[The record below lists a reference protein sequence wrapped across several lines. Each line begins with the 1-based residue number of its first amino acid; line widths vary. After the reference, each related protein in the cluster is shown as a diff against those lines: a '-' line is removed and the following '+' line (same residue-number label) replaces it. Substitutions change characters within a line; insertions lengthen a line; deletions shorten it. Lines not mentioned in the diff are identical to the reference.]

1 MASLFDEDAMGRLR
15 LPPVRHLT
23 STGLLLALVAVPRI
37 AHAQDADPRP
47 AKPDTTLR
55 VPNTEAGE
63 FTPGAGFNII
73 KSKRGTLNVSTY
85 GLFRYINQMPSGQ
98 TFVDH
103 LGQVRPV
110 NPRNDLNW
118 HRTMIW
124 LTGWFHDPRFRY
136 NITSWSLPTT
146 QQTLIFGNLQYVASN
161 SFVFGVGIAPS
172 LTIRSLQGSW
182 PYWAGSDRLMAEEFF
197 RGGFSSGIWMTG
209 NLAYRLDYNVSI
221 TNNISQLGVTQ
232 ANDTRDLFYSGS
244 LRWQPTTGEF
254 GARNGF
260 GDFEYHTRAATQF
273 GVSMGQ
279 GRTNRGAP
287 LDQAPNQTQIK
298 LSDSLNPFELGAL
311 APGVTVINLNYQEL
325 AADAGVK
332 YRGFAFQTEY
342 FFRTLMHFQATG
354 PLPLTTIYD
363 NGFMAEA
370 SYMVLRRKLMV
381 YTVGGYVF
389 DDFRR
394 FPWEAGGGLNYY
406 PSDTRSWRLNLH
418 LLHVNKSPVQ
428 SFFSYYNGGLTGTLF
443 SLGIDIL
450 L

>member
-1 MASLFDEDAMGRLR
+1 MDR
-15 LPPVRHLT
+15 LPRLPIAAVTVACLT
-23 STGLLLALVAVPRI
+23 VALPITARD
-37 AHAQDADPRP
+37 ARAQDADPLP
-47 AKPDTTLR
+47 AKRDTTLR

-73 KSKRGTLNVSTY
+73 TTKRGSLNVSFY

-98 TFVDH
+98 FFVDH

-110 NPRNDLNW
+110 NPRNDVNW

-136 NITSWSLPTT
+136 NITGWSLPTT
-146 QQTLIFGNLQYVASN
+146 QQTLIFGNLQYLASN
-161 SFVFGVGIAPS
+161 TFNFGVGIAPS
-172 LTIRSLQGSW
+172 LTARSLQGSW
-182 PYWAGSDRLMAEEFF
+182 PYWAASDRQMATEFF

-209 NLAYRLDYNVSI
+209 LLANRLTYNVSI
-221 TNNISQLGVTQ
+221 TNNISELGVTQ

-260 GDFEYHTRAATQF
+260 GDFEYHRKAATQF

-279 GRTNRGAP
+279 GRVNRAAP
-287 LDQAPNQTQIK
+287 LDQAPNATQIK
-298 LSDSLNPFELGAL
+298 LSDSVNPFELGAL
-311 APGVTVINLNYQEL
+311 APGATVIDLKYQEL

-332 YRGFAFQTEY
+332 YRGFAFEGEY
-342 FFRTLMHFQATG
+342 YFRTLMHFEADG
-354 PLPLTTIYD
+354 PVPPNAIYD

-394 FPWEAGGGLNYY
+394 FPWEAGGGMNYY

-428 SFFSYYNGGLTGTLF
+428 SFFSYYNGGQTGTIF